1 MKPNGFTLVEM
12 LIALSIFALL
22 SIAGVSLLSFSI
34 DSRQRTAERLDSI
47 ASVARTRSLLSA
59 DLAQAV
65 PRTWRDTN
73 GLRRPAFAGGNDGTA
88 IELVRSGWTNDGG
101 AARSSLQRV
110 SYRLEGDRLVRI
122 SSPMVDGAADNPPA
136 ILLTGVKSLRMRFH
150 AGGVW
155 RDDWQAEVADALPD
169 AVEVTVASTTIEPLR
184 QVFVVGPGLA
194 T

>member
-34 DSRQRTAERLDSI
+34 DSRHRTAERLDTLASI
-47 ASVARTRSLLSA
+47 VRTRSLLSA

-65 PRTWRDTN
+65 PRTWRDTT
-73 GLRRPAFAGGNDGTA
+73 GLRRPAFSGGNDGVA
-88 IELVRSGWTNDGG
+88 IELVRSGWANDGR
-101 AARSSLQRV
+101 ASRSSLQRV
-110 SYRLEGDRLVRI
+110 SYRLDGDRLVRI
-122 SSPMVDGAADNPPA
+122 SSPMVDGSTENPPA
-136 ILLTGVKSLRMRFH
+136 VLLTGVRSLRMRFH
-150 AGGVW
+150 TGGIW
-155 RDDWQAEVADALPD
+155 RDDWQAAMADALPD
-169 AVEVTVASTTIEPLR
+169 AVEITVASTTIAPLR

>member
-34 DSRQRTAERLDSI
+34 DSRQRTTERLDTLASI
-47 ASVARTRSLLSA
+47 VRTRSLLSA

-73 GLRRPAFAGGNDGTA
+73 GQRRPAFSGGNDGTA
-88 IELVRSGWTNDGG
+88 IELIRSGWTNDGG

-110 SYRLEGDRLVRI
+110 AYRLEGDRLVRS
-122 SSPMVDGAADNPPA
+122 SSPMVDGSEENPPA

-150 AGGVW
+150 TGGIW
-155 RDDWQAEVADALPD
+155 RDDWQAAVADALPD
-169 AVEVTVASTTIEPLR
+169 AVEITVASTTIEPLR
-184 QVFVVGPGLA
+184 QVFVVGPGQ
-194 T
+194 TP

>member
-1 MKPNGFTLVEM
+1 MKANGFTLVEM

-34 DSRQRTAERLDSI
+34 DSRQRTAERLDTLASI
-47 ASVARTRSLLSA
+47 TRARSLLSA

-65 PRTWRDTN
+65 PRTWRDTTGFN
-73 GLRRPAFAGGNDGTA
+73 RPAFSGGNDGVG
-88 IELVRSGWTNDGG
+88 IELIRSGWANDGG

-110 SYRLEGDRLVRI
+110 SYRLEGDRLLRI

-150 AGGVW
+150 SGGIW
-155 RDDWQAEVADALPD
+155 RDDWQAAVADALPD
-169 AVEVTVASTTIEPLR
+169 AVEITIASKTIEPLR